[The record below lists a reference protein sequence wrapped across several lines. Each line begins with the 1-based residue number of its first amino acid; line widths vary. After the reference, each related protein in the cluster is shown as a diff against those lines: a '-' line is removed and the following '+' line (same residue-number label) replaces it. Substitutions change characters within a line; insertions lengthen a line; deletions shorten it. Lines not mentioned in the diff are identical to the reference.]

1 MEFELENYQA
11 DTQDEIWVLKDGELV
26 QVEVKDDAGDD

>member
-1 MEFELENYQA
+1 MDFECESYQA

-26 QVEVKDDAGDD
+26 KAVSYAW

>member
-1 MEFELENYQA
+1 MDFERESYQA

-26 QVEVKDDAGDD
+26 KVEVKDDAGND